1 MKNFGVDYSLFYY
14 EEQGNCAVSL
24 YGKDKR
30 DLSYE
35 NAKELFDSFDGELVD
50 IDDKSYINE
59 TPIVIL
65 SVMLFKSENDEF
77 VPLEEK
83 VKRVLDLKE
92 YIPL

>member
-24 YGKDKR
+24 YGKDRR

-35 NAKELFDSFDGELVD
+35 NAKEIFESFDGTLVD
-50 IDDKSYINE
+50 IDDKSYITD
-59 TPIVIL
+59 TPSVIL

-83 VKRVLDLKE
+83 VKTILNLKD
-92 YIPL
+92 YLPL